1 MAEYEVL
8 RQKHVAELMQLIPQ
22 QLERTTWSGERLRAE
37 RQERLRALVRVAKER
52 SPWHRERLA
61 HLDPQRLREEDL
73 EQIPAM
79 TKDDLM
85 EHWDDIV
92 TDRRL
97 TLDLVERHLDSLTT
111 DAYLLDR
118 YHAVASGG
126 SSGRR
131 GVFVYDWDAWTLSYL
146 GFTRWLLWDRLNDPE
161 LTATPMV
168 SGSVAADVA
177 SHMTSAQAQTFSS
190 PLLTVHQF
198 PVTLPQQQVVA
209 GLNQVQPTYLHGYAS
224 ALYQLTHEARAGNL
238 HISPKRIVASAEP
251 LLPEIRAALE
261 ETWGAPVGNWWGTT
275 EGGPTGASCTKGS
288 GMHLADDLLIIEPVD
303 EEGRPVPPGV
313 RSAKVYL
320 TNLYNLALPLIRYE
334 ITDEVTLLDEPCPCG
349 SQHRRVDD
357 LQGRLDDCFV
367 YAGGLTVHPL
377 VFRSALGRE
386 RNIVEYQVRQ
396 TDHGAE
402 IAARCLGDVDIPG
415 LRRRIIRELAQLG
428 LKDPEVS
435 ITPVGR
441 LEKQTIGKLKRFFPL
456 AKEG

>member
-1 MAEYEVL
+1 MADYEVL
-8 RQKHVAELMQLIPQ
+8 RQKHVAELMQLMPQ
-22 QLERTTWSGERLRAE
+22 QLERINWSAERLRSE

-61 HLDPQRLREEDL
+61 HLDPQRLREEDM

-92 TDRRL
+92 TNRRL
-97 TLDLVERHLDSLTT
+97 TLDLVESHLDSLTT

-118 YHAVASGG
+118 YHPVASGG

-146 GFTRWLLWDRLNDPE
+146 GFTRWLLWDRLTAPE

-168 SGSVAADVA
+168 SGSVAAEVA

-198 PVTLPQQQVVA
+198 PITLPLQQIVA
-209 GLNQVQPTYLHGYAS
+209 GLNQVNPTYLYGYPS
-224 ALYQLTHEARAGNL
+224 ALHQLTHEARAGNL
-238 HISPKRIVASAEP
+238 HISPRRIVTSSEP
-251 LLPEIRAALE
+251 LLPEIRTALE
-261 ETWGAPVGNWWGTT
+261 ETWDAPVGNWWGTS
-275 EGGPTGASCTKGS
+275 EGGPTGVSCAKGS
-288 GMHLADDLLIIEPVD
+288 GMHLADDLLIVEPLD
-303 EEGRPVPPGV
+303 GEGRPVPPGA

-320 TNLYNLALPLIRYE
+320 TNLCNLILPLIRYE
-334 ITDEVTLLDEPCPCG
+334 VTDEVTLLAEPCPCG

-357 LQGRLDDCFV
+357 IQGRLDDRFI
-367 YAGGLTVHPL
+367 YEGGLMVHPL
-377 VFRSALGRE
+377 IFRSALGRE
-386 RNIVEYQVRQ
+386 RNILEYQVRQ
-396 TDHGAE
+396 THNGAD
-402 IAARCLGDVDIPG
+402 IAARCLRNVDMQG
-415 LRRRIIRELAQLG
+415 LRRKIVQELRQLG

-435 ITPVGR
+435 ITPVDR
-441 LEKQTIGKLKRFFPL
+441 LERQAIGKLKRFFPL
-456 AKEG
+456 PKED

>member
-8 RQKHVAELMQLIPQ
+8 RQKHLAELWQLIPQ
-22 QLERTTWSGERLRAE
+22 QLERITWSGERLRIE
-37 RQERLRALVRVAKER
+37 RQERLRALVWVAKER
-52 SPWHRERLA
+52 SAWHRERLA
-61 HLDPQRLREEDL
+61 HVDPERLRQEDL

-97 TLDLVERHLDSLTT
+97 TLDLAESYLGSLTT

-118 YHAVASGG
+118 YHVVASAG

-146 GFTRWLLWDRLNDPE
+146 GFTRWLLWERLNDPE
-161 LTATPMV
+161 LAATPMV
-168 SGSVAADVA
+168 SGSVAAEVA
-177 SHMTSAQAQTFSS
+177 SHMTSAQGQTFSN
-190 PLLTVHQF
+190 PMLTVHQF
-198 PVTLPQQQVVA
+198 PVTLPQQQIVA
-209 GLNQVQPTYLHGYAS
+209 GLNQVQPTYLHGYPS

-238 HISPKRIVASAEP
+238 HISPKRIVTSSEP

-261 ETWGAPVGNWWGTT
+261 ETWDAVVGNWWGTS
-275 EGGPTGASCTKGS
+275 EGGPTGVSCGKGS

-334 ITDEVTLLDEPCPCG
+334 IRDEITLLDEPCPCG
-349 SQHRRVDD
+349 SAHRRIDHI
-357 LQGRLDDCFV
+357 QGRLDDCFV

-377 VFRSALGRE
+377 VFRSALGGE

-396 TDHGAE
+396 TDKGAE
-402 IAARCLGDVDIPG
+402 IAARCLGDVDIAG
-415 LRRRIIRELAQLG
+415 LRRKIIEELAQLG
-428 LKDPEVS
+428 LREPEVS
-435 ITPVGR
+435 ITPVER
-441 LEKQTIGKLKRFFPL
+441 LERQAIGKLKRFFPL
-456 AKEG
+456 PRA

>member
-8 RQKHVAELMQLIPQ
+8 RQKHLAQLWQLIPQ
-22 QLERTTWSGERLRAE
+22 QLERITWSGERLRTE

-52 SPWHRERLA
+52 SAWHRERLA
-61 HLDPQRLREEDL
+61 HVDPERLRQEDL

-97 TLDLVERHLDSLTT
+97 TLDLAESYLGSLTT

-118 YHAVASGG
+118 YHVVASAG
-126 SSGRR
+126 SSGPR

-146 GFTRWLLWDRLNDPE
+146 GFTRWLLWERLNDPE

-168 SGSVAADVA
+168 SGSVAAEVA
-177 SHMTSAQAQTFSS
+177 SHMTSAQGQTFSN
-190 PLLTVHQF
+190 PMLTVHQF
-198 PVTLPQQQVVA
+198 PVTLPQQQIVA
-209 GLNQVQPTYLHGYAS
+209 GLNQVQPTYLHGYPS

-238 HISPKRIVASAEP
+238 HISPKRIVTSSEP
-251 LLPEIRAALE
+251 LLPEIRGALE
-261 ETWGAPVGNWWGTT
+261 ETWDAVVGNWWGTS
-275 EGGPTGASCTKGS
+275 EGGPTGVSCGKGS

-303 EEGRPVPPGV
+303 EEGRPVAPGV

-334 ITDEVTLLDEPCPCG
+334 IRDEVTLLDEPCPCG
-349 SQHRRVDD
+349 SAHRRVDHI
-357 LQGRLDDCFV
+357 QGRLDDCFV
-367 YAGGLTVHPL
+367 YAGGVTVHPL
-377 VFRSALGRE
+377 VFRSALGGE

-396 TDHGAE
+396 TDRGAE
-402 IAARCLGDVDIPG
+402 IAARCLGDVDIAG
-415 LRRRIIRELAQLG
+415 LRRKIIEELAQLG
-428 LKDPEVS
+428 LREPEVS
-435 ITPVGR
+435 ITPVER
-441 LEKQTIGKLKRFFPL
+441 LERQAIGKLKRFFPL
-456 AKEG
+456 PPA

>member
-8 RQKHVAELMQLIPQ
+8 RQKHLAQLWQLIPQ
-22 QLERTTWSGERLRAE
+22 QLERITWSGERLRSE

-52 SPWHRERLA
+52 SAWHRERLA
-61 HLDPQRLREEDL
+61 HVDPERLRQEDL

-97 TLDLVERHLDSLTT
+97 TLDLAESHLGRLTT

-118 YHAVASGG
+118 YHVVASAG
-126 SSGRR
+126 SSGPR

-146 GFTRWLLWDRLNDPE
+146 GFTRWLLWERLNDPE

-168 SGSVAADVA
+168 SGSVAAEVA
-177 SHMTSAQAQTFSS
+177 SHMTSAQGQTFSN
-190 PLLTVHQF
+190 PMLTVHQF
-198 PVTLPQQQVVA
+198 PVTLPQQQIVA
-209 GLNQVQPTYLHGYAS
+209 GLNQVQPTYLHGYPS

-238 HISPKRIVASAEP
+238 HISPKRIVTSSEP
-251 LLPEIRAALE
+251 LLPEIRGALE
-261 ETWGAPVGNWWGTT
+261 ETWDAVVGNWWGTS
-275 EGGPTGASCTKGS
+275 EGGPTGVSCGKGS

-303 EEGRPVPPGV
+303 EEGRPVAPGV

-334 ITDEVTLLDEPCPCG
+334 IRDEVTLLDEPCPCG
-349 SQHRRVDD
+349 SAHRRVDD
-357 LQGRLDDCFV
+357 IQGRLDDCFV
-367 YAGGLTVHPL
+367 YAGGVTVHPL
-377 VFRSALGRE
+377 VFRSALGGE

-396 TDHGAE
+396 TDKGAE
-402 IAARCLGDVDIPG
+402 IAARCLGDVDIAG
-415 LRRRIIRELAQLG
+415 LRRKIIEELAQLG
-428 LKDPEVS
+428 LREPEVS
-435 ITPVGR
+435 ITPVER
-441 LEKQTIGKLKRFFPL
+441 LERQAIGKLKRFFPL
-456 AKEG
+456 PGA